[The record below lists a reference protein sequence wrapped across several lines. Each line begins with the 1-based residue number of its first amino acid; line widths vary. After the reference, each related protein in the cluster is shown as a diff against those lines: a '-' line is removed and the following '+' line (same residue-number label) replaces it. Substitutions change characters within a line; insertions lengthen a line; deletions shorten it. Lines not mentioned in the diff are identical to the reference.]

1 MFVCSRGKIMKPI
14 RSPLF
19 YVGDKYKLMGQLQ
32 KLFPKN
38 INRFIEP
45 FVGGGSVFLN
55 TKANEYLVNDI
66 DVNIINIH
74 NTLRQFDINT
84 LLDKLSKIIYNYGL
98 SFSFKGITVPDII
111 KKQYIK
117 TYYAKYNKIAYERLK
132 KDYNNNQNNILY
144 LYVLL
149 IYGFNRIIR
158 FNSNGLFN
166 LPVGNVDFNTNVYNA
181 LKDYTEFMQ
190 TNKISF
196 KNKNYVDFLS
206 EVKYGE
212 GDYIYLDPPYL
223 ISNSEYNKLWDIKKE
238 YALYDILDDLSSK
251 GVKFGIT
258 NLISHKGHTNEI
270 IKQWGTK
277 YKIFNINSNY
287 ISFNDNSIKT
297 DSKEIFVTN
306 YME

>member
-1 MFVCSRGKIMKPI
+1 MKPI

-111 KKQYIK
+111 KKQYI
-117 TYYAKYNKIAYERLK
+117 
-132 KDYNNNQNNILY
+132 
-144 LYVLL
+144 
-149 IYGFNRIIR
+149 
-158 FNSNGLFN
+158 
-166 LPVGNVDFNTNVYNA
+166 
-181 LKDYTEFMQ
+181 
-190 TNKISF
+190 
-196 KNKNYVDFLS
+196 
-206 EVKYGE
+206 
-212 GDYIYLDPPYL
+212 
-223 ISNSEYNKLWDIKKE
+223 
-238 YALYDILDDLSSK
+238 
-251 GVKFGIT
+251 
-258 NLISHKGHTNEI
+258 
-270 IKQWGTK
+270 
-277 YKIFNINSNY
+277 
-287 ISFNDNSIKT
+287 
-297 DSKEIFVTN
+297 
-306 YME
+306 

>member
-1 MFVCSRGKIMKPI
+1 MKVV

-19 YVGDKYKLMGQLQ
+19 YVGDKYKLMGQLVE
-32 KLFPKN
+32 LFPKS

-74 NTLRQFDINT
+74 NTLRKFDINT
-84 LLDKLSKIIYNYGL
+84 LLDKLSQIIYNYGL
-98 SFSFKGITVPDII
+98 SFSFKGITVPESF
-111 KKQYIK
+111 KKKYVK
-117 TYYAKYNKIAYERLK
+117 TYYAKYNKKDYEKLK
-132 KDYNNNQNNILY
+132 NDYNNNQNNILY
-144 LYVLL
+144 LYILL

-158 FNSNGLFN
+158 FNASGLFN

-181 LKDYTEFMQ
+181 LKNYTEFMQ
-190 TNKISF
+190 INKISF
-196 KNKNYVDFLS
+196 KNKNYVDFLN
-206 EVKYGE
+206 EVEYRE

-238 YALYDILDDLSSK
+238 YDLYDILDDLNDK
-251 GVKFGIT
+251 GIKFGIT
-258 NLISHKGHTNEI
+258 NLVNHKGHVNEI
-270 IKQWGTK
+270 IKTWGKK

-287 ISFNDNSIKT
+287 ISFNDNTIKT

-306 YME
+306 YEECI